1 MHKNATVY
9 SKNSNIVQKDWW
21 GRPNWPPP
29 KFFQIGVDFSLWS
42 HYNLIVP
49 TEKKEVKLLG
59 IKKGTRLTDTPKDR
73 EFKFRYDAD
82 TEMKIQAICEAT
94 GKTKAQ
100 VIREGI
106 DKLYDEIQS
115 GR

>member
-1 MHKNATVY
+1 MQQFIAKIQI
-9 SKNSNIVQKDWW
+9 SFRKIGGG
-21 GRPNWPPP
+21 GRIGHHPN
-29 KFFQIGVDFSLWS
+29 FFKLGVDFSLWS
-42 HYNLIVP
+42 HDNLIVP
-49 TEKKEVKLLG
+49 TGHKEVKLLG

-115 GR
+115 RR

>member
-1 MHKNATVY
+1 MQQFIAKIQI
-9 SKNSNIVQKDWW
+9 SFRKIGGG
-21 GRPNWPPP
+21 GRIGHHPN
-29 KFFQIGVDFSLWS
+29 FFKLGVDFSLWS
-42 HYNLIVP
+42 HYNLIIP
-49 TEKKEVKLLG
+49 TGKKEVKLLG

>member
-1 MHKNATVY
+1 MQQFIAKIQI
-9 SKNSNIVQKDWW
+9 SFRKIGGG
-21 GRPNWPPP
+21 GRIGHHPN
-29 KFFQIGVDFSLWS
+29 FFKLGVDFSLWS

-49 TEKKEVKLLG
+49 TGEKEVKLLG

>member
-1 MHKNATVY
+1 MQQFIAKIQI
-9 SKNSNIVQKDWW
+9 SFRKIGGG
-21 GRPNWPPP
+21 GRIGHHPN
-29 KFFQIGVDFSLWS
+29 FFKLGVDFSLWS

-49 TEKKEVKLLG
+49 TGKKEVKLLG